1 MAVGIVDLLEVIG
14 IEDRNREGTA
24 IALGPEELVLES
36 LVELTSVGDTGQAIG
51 DHHAVDFFV
60 VDRFDITAAD
70 IFKDERANLELVT
83 ALEQTRLDTV
93 VVDAATVGAVEVF
106 EDKASGGSFD
116 LRVVPGDALID
127 QDDIVAEVAA
137 NRRDITV
144 EAVALAQL
152 RSVNLDKYTVIVG
165 TADSRSGRPGFHPH
179 SSTTPTSGYSSSS
192 SKRIS
197 KPSISPASSRRTFE
211 CRVGLT
217 ETSAE
222 HLY

>member
-1 MAVGIVDLLEVIG
+1 M
-14 IEDRNREGTA
+14 
-24 IALGPEELVLES
+24 
-36 LVELTSVGDTGQAIG
+36 
-51 DHHAVDFFV
+51 

-116 LRVVPGDALID
+116 LCVVTGDALID
-127 QDDIVAEVAA
+127 QNDIVAEVAA

-152 RSVNLDKYTVIVG
+152 RSVNLDKDTVIVG
-165 TADSRSGRPGFHPH
+165 TALDSRSGR
-179 SSTTPTSGYSSSS
+179 
-192 SKRIS
+192 
-197 KPSISPASSRRTFE
+197 
-211 CRVGLT
+211 
-217 ETSAE
+217 
-222 HLY
+222 